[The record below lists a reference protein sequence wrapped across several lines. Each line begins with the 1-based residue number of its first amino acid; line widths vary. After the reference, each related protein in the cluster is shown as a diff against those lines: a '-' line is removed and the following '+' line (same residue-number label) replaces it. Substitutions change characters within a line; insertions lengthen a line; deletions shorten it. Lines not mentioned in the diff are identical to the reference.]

1 MNRIRDLRLSVSHA
15 ADLQFAQT
23 DDPVCWCLSG
33 PDPTLRVDAVFVHA
47 ASASTTNCRVSAS
60 SLGPQGW
67 WRQAASVEAHSCTRR
82 QSSSAIG
89 RIRSET
95 PLIWQGYRRL
105 PAAFRV
111 TTESVPSPRFRPCL
125 TACRSGVVLHPLPAR
140 FTTWP
145 PTISHEMPTSRVP
158 SPVDALLSS
167 RDRRPKSQCN
177 MSTATE
183 TALSWRDP
191 AALDGRIRSP

>member
-1 MNRIRDLRLSVSHA
+1 VSER
-15 ADLQFAQT
+15 
-23 DDPVCWCLSG
+23 PR
-33 PDPTLRVDAVFVHA
+33 PDPARGCGVRPRRERIDNELPSISLVVGSPRLVA
-47 ASASTTNCRVSAS
+47 A
-60 SLGPQGW
+60 
-67 WRQAASVEAHSCTRR
+67 AASVEAHSCTRR
-82 QSSSAIG
+82 QSSNAIG
-89 RIRSET
+89 RSET

-111 TTESVPSPRFRPCL
+111 TIESVPSPRFRPCL

>member
-1 MNRIRDLRLSVSHA
+1 MKWIAHLPSISLVVGSPRLVA
-15 ADLQFAQT
+15 AGRLCGS
-23 DDPVCWCLSG
+23 P
-33 PDPTLRVDAVFVHA
+33 FVHA
-47 ASASTTNCRVSAS
+47 TPVVKRDRPKRDTPHLARLSPATGGVSGDDRVCA
-60 SLGPQGW
+60 
-67 WRQAASVEAHSCTRR
+67 
-82 QSSSAIG
+82 
-89 RIRSET
+89 
-95 PLIWQGYRRL
+95 
-105 PAAFRV
+105 V
-111 TTESVPSPRFRPCL
+111 TALRPCL

-140 FTTWP
+140 FTTSP

-183 TALSWRDP
+183 TAHSWRDP

>member
-1 MNRIRDLRLSVSHA
+1 MRCSSTPRAHRQRIAEYQPPRWVPKVGGGSRLCGS
-15 ADLQFAQT
+15 
-23 DDPVCWCLSG
+23 P
-33 PDPTLRVDAVFVHA
+33 FVHA
-47 ASASTTNCRVSAS
+47 TPVVKRDRPKRDTPHLARLSPATGGVSGDDRVCAVTALSSLPDCVPVGGRPASAPC
-60 SLGPQGW
+60 SLHHM
-67 WRQAASVEAHSCTRR
+67 A
-82 QSSSAIG
+82 
-89 RIRSET
+89 
-95 PLIWQGYRRL
+95 
-105 PAAFRV
+105 
-111 TTESVPSPRFRPCL
+111 
-125 TACRSGVVLHPLPAR
+125 
-140 FTTWP
+140 